1 MKSEVIYR
9 ENEGVFLFLSLPWPV
24 DCFPLFSLELEELEE
39 GEGRETVT
47 HSQLV
52 PGVTGSGGEREVHLM
67 VPLQGRDNT
76 LNTAQITSTSSE
88 GDVPAL
94 DKLQYSKMFV
104 TVS

>member
-9 ENEGVFLFLSLPWPV
+9 ENEGVFLSLSLPWPV

-47 HSQLV
+47 HSRLV

-76 LNTAQITSTSSE
+76 LYSSQITSTSSE
-88 GDVPAL
+88 RDVPAP
-94 DKLQYSKMFV
+94 DKFQYSKMFV